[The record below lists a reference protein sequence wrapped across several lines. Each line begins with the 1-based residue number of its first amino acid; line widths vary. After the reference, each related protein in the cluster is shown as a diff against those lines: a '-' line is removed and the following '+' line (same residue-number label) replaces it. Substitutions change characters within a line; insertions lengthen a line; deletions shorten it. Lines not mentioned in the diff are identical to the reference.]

1 MAHNT
6 SPEVIRP
13 GQPGPLSQHGALR
26 LRQGLLTLM
35 TGPSVEV
42 QVNHCGRGASSRMR
56 NQSSG
61 FVEALQAVRQAPQ
74 ALRRGLARLVS
85 PLGPVGRVVP
95 VTSLVALCAL
105 ASLAACG
112 KKPETA
118 TAPRPVVSMI
128 VHHDGSGPSATWPGT
143 VQARYATPLSFRVNG
158 KIVERSARLGDT
170 VKPGQ
175 VLARLDPADYDKNAA
190 SAQAQYDAAQHRFEF
205 AKQQLDRD
213 TAQAQANLI
222 ARAQFEQTQDAYASA
237 MAQRNQAKQQLALAQ
252 DQRRYTV
259 LAADHAGVIT
269 AENAD
274 TGQNVQAGQPVY
286 QLAWAGDVDVVSDLP
301 ENAIAALHTGDT
313 AHVTLPA
320 LPGRNY
326 TAKVR
331 ELAAAADPQSRTWRV
346 KFTLDQPDAEVRLG
360 MTANVAL
367 AINAAN
373 ANNANTAAAQP
384 DGGTF
389 TIPATALFHDG
400 NAPALWIVQGVDNVL
415 QLRRVSVSRYDART
429 ITVTQGLKDGDRI
442 VLQGVHTVTSGE
454 KVRPVAPLHPED
466 FAS

>member
-1 MAHNT
+1 
-6 SPEVIRP
+6 
-13 GQPGPLSQHGALR
+13 
-26 LRQGLLTLM
+26 
-35 TGPSVEV
+35 
-42 QVNHCGRGASSRMR
+42 MR
-56 NQSSG
+56 NQSG
-61 FVEALQAVRQAPQ
+61 GYVESIQFLRHALQA
-74 ALRRGLARLVS
+74 LRHGLARLVS
-85 PLGPVGRVVP
+85 PLARVTP
-95 VTSLVALCAL
+95 LTSLVGLCAL

-118 TAPRPVVSMI
+118 PSPRPVVSMI
-128 VHHDGSGPSATWPGT
+128 VHRDGITPSATWPGT

-175 VLARLDPADYDKNAA
+175 VLARLDPADYEKNAA

-237 MAQRNQAKQQLALAQ
+237 AAQRDQAKQQLALAQ
-252 DQRRYTV
+252 DQRRYT
-259 LAADHAGVIT
+259 LLTADHAGVIT

-301 ENAIAALHTGDT
+301 ENAIAAVHTGD
-313 AHVTLPA
+313 AAQVTLPA

-346 KFTLDQPDAEVRLG
+346 KLTLDQPDAEVRLG

-367 AINAAN
+367 AVNASNAA
-373 ANNANTAAAQP
+373 TAAQP
-384 DGGTF
+384 DGGAF

-400 NAPALWIVQGVDNVL
+400 NAPALWIVHGADNVL

-429 ITVTQGLKDGDRI
+429 ITVTQGLKDGERI
-442 VLQGVHTVTSGE
+442 VLQGVHTVTAGE

>member
-1 MAHNT
+1 M
-6 SPEVIRP
+6 
-13 GQPGPLSQHGALR
+13 
-26 LRQGLLTLM
+26 
-35 TGPSVEV
+35 
-42 QVNHCGRGASSRMR
+42 
-56 NQSSG
+56 
-61 FVEALQAVRQAPQ
+61 
-74 ALRRGLARLVS
+74 RRGWARLAS
-85 PLGPVGRVVP
+85 PRARA
-95 VTSLVALCAL
+95 TSLTSLIALCAL

-118 TAPRPVVSMI
+118 PSPRPVVSMI
-128 VHHDGSGPSATWPGT
+128 VHRDGNGASATWPGT

-222 ARAQFEQTQDAYASA
+222 ARAQLEQTQDAYASA
-237 MAQRNQAKQQLALAQ
+237 TAQRDQAKQQLALAQ
-252 DQRRYTV
+252 DQRRYTL

-274 TGQNVQAGQPVY
+274 TGQNVQAGQAVY

-313 AHVTLPA
+313 AQVMLPA
-320 LPGRNY
+320 LPGRQY

-346 KFTLDQPDAEVRLG
+346 KLTLDQPDAEVRLG

-367 AINAAN
+367 AVNATN
-373 ANNANTAAAQP
+373 VTNAAQP
-384 DGGTF
+384 DGGAF

-400 NAPALWIVQGVDNVL
+400 NAPALWIVQGADNVL

-429 ITVTQGLKDGDRI
+429 ITVTQGLNDGERI
-442 VLQGVHTVTSGE
+442 VLQGVHTVTAGE

>member
-1 MAHNT
+1 
-6 SPEVIRP
+6 
-13 GQPGPLSQHGALR
+13 
-26 LRQGLLTLM
+26 
-35 TGPSVEV
+35 
-42 QVNHCGRGASSRMR
+42 
-56 NQSSG
+56 
-61 FVEALQAVRQAPQ
+61 
-74 ALRRGLARLVS
+74 
-85 PLGPVGRVVP
+85 
-95 VTSLVALCAL
+95 
-105 ASLAACG
+105 
-112 KKPETA
+112 
-118 TAPRPVVSMI
+118 MI
-128 VHHDGSGPSATWPGT
+128 VHRDGNGASATWPGT

-222 ARAQFEQTQDAYASA
+222 ARAQLEQTQDAYASA
-237 MAQRNQAKQQLALAQ
+237 TAQRDQAKQQLALAQ
-252 DQRRYTV
+252 DQRRYTL

-274 TGQNVQAGQPVY
+274 TGQNVQAGQAVY

-313 AHVTLPA
+313 AQVMLPA
-320 LPGRNY
+320 LPGRQY

-346 KFTLDQPDAEVRLG
+346 KLTLDQPDAEVRLG

-367 AINAAN
+367 AVNATN
-373 ANNANTAAAQP
+373 VTNAAQP
-384 DGGTF
+384 DGGAF

-400 NAPALWIVQGVDNVL
+400 NAPALWIVQGADNVL

-429 ITVTQGLKDGDRI
+429 ITVTQGLNDGERI
-442 VLQGVHTVTSGE
+442 VLQGVHTVTAGE